1 MCNLHT
7 HTPATFFIIRSRR
20 VWSANKLSS
29 QTSAGESESSSLH
42 SLLEPRHCSLFVCV
56 VQRVFWDHKWCTIH
70 KPVPAIFLLH
80 HPSGLTKT
88 SFKATLLPAFRPLLT
103 CKGRLKEVQS
113 SVLCVIARDVSPSQL
128 HLRVHTFFFP
138 WWSFHSTQP
147 QDTTQKTLPL
157 LYPPFLTHCVHSMC
171 FIPPPTLCHCFVYLH
186 STSVKQMHLPYL
198 ATGCLP

>member
-20 VWSANKLSS
+20 IWSANKLSS

-70 KPVPAIFLLH
+70 KPVPAIFILH

-88 SFKATLLPAFRPLLT
+88 SFKAALLPAFRPLLT

-128 HLRVHTFFFP
+128 HLRVHTFSFP
-138 WWSFHSTQP
+138 GDPFILHSHRTP
-147 QDTTQKTLPL
+147 HRKPCRSSIRLFWPTVFIPCVSSLLPL
-157 LYPPFLTHCVHSMC
+157 
-171 FIPPPTLCHCFVYLH
+171 FVIALFTYTVLQW
-186 STSVKQMHLPYL
+186 SRCTCPI
-198 ATGCLP
+198 